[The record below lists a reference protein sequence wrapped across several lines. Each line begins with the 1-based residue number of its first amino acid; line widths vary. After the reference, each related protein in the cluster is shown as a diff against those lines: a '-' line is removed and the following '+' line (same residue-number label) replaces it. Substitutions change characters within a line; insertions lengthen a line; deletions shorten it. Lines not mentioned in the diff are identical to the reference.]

1 MNPDEAAGEGLSGR
15 VTAEQGEEAA
25 GEGQAARRSQ
35 KGAWGP
41 VVAEEHYWDPSKA
54 ADAARILAAHPP
66 RDYTVTTT
74 IGQPDPNPDPD
85 QARRL
90 AVTLQIRIDEA
101 RHWARH
107 NLTADQRD
115 ALLHVLRGDT
125 KGDLK

>member
-1 MNPDEAAGEGLSGR
+1 VNPNEAAGEGLDGR
-15 VTAEQGEEAA
+15 VAADQGEEVAR
-25 GEGQAARRSQ
+25 EGQVARRPQ

-66 RDYTVTTT
+66 RDYTVAST
-74 IGQPDPNPDPD
+74 IGQPDPDLD

-101 RHWARH
+101 RHWARRY
-107 NLTADQRD
+107 LPADQRD
-115 ALLHVLRGDT
+115 ALLRVLRGDT
-125 KGDLK
+125 TSH